1 MKVTFIKPYRQYAE
15 GDTAELEEQLAKHLI
30 LLDYAKEHTVG
41 QPKSDAD
48 IQAKGKNKESD
59 N

>member
-1 MKVTFIKPYRQYAE
+1 MQITFIKPYRQYTE
-15 GDTAELEEQLAKHLI
+15 GDTAELEEQLAKHLV

-41 QPKSDAD
+41 QPKQDTNVQGKS
-48 IQAKGKNKESD
+48 KNKESD

>member
-1 MKVTFIKPYRQYAE
+1 MQITFIKPYRQYAE
-15 GDTAELEEQLAKHLI
+15 GDTAELEEQLAKHLV
-30 LLDYAKEHTVG
+30 LLDYAKDTIG
-41 QPKSDAD
+41 QPKQDAN